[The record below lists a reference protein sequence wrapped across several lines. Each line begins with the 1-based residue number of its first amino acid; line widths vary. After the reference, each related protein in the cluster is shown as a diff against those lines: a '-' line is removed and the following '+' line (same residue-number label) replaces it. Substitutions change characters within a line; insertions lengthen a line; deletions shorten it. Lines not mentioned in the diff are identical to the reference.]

1 MKKFEQILK
10 EIKEQIE
17 ISKKFHNQTY
27 YYFKTKINYVCISI
41 NNNDLESIFE
51 IYIKDIRTKSLI
63 HIKEMN
69 SNELE
74 FEINNILNI

>member
-1 MKKFEQILK
+1 MKKLEQILK

-17 ISKKFHNQTY
+17 ISKKFHNITY

-41 NNNDLESIFE
+41 NNNDLVSIFE

-63 HIKEMN
+63 HMKELN
-69 SNELE
+69 ANELE
-74 FEINNILNI
+74 FQINNVLNI